1 MATLLIPMTATD
13 FDPTKTAV
21 LPPACLQSGAARLV
35 LDDHYLPARWPSDT
49 HLFRAGLGKLLAS
62 SAPSP

>member
-1 MATLLIPMTATD
+1 MATLLISILAID
-13 FDPTKTAV
+13 FHPTQTTV

-35 LDDHYLPARWPSDT
+35 LDDNDLSAPWPSNTDW
-49 HLFRAGLGKLLAS
+49 FRTGLGKLLAS